1 MKEFRSILFLMV
13 VAPIVLAACAT
24 VPSEQAAQQGP
35 QQQLA
40 SEALDYRAQSYT
52 LWDMADRRRAEAD
65 ILSQQLGREHAE
77 VQIKLRLA
85 EELTRAA
92 EEADRQARG
101 TRQQVPHG
109 MVQ

>member
-1 MKEFRSILFLMV
+1 MKGVSSLSLLAAASV
-13 VAPIVLAACAT
+13 VLAACAT
-24 VPSEQAAQQGP
+24 VPSEQSEQQGP

-40 SEALDYRAQSYT
+40 SEAHDYRAQSYT

-65 ILSQQLGREHAE
+65 ILSQQLGRDHAE
-77 VQIKLRLA
+77 VQMKLRLA

-109 MVQ
+109 MMQ